1 MCCILLLEWVGKIV
15 PKICTT
21 TENVVGQISV
31 SDVIRHDAYLDNQ
44 VRSVGFAPEANSS
57 DDRLI
62 RTAVGFAG
70 KAHAMACKKQKWCAI
85 IAHRRFLTFSDDPKP

>member
-1 MCCILLLEWVGKIV
+1 M
-15 PKICTT
+15 
-21 TENVVGQISV
+21 
-31 SDVIRHDAYLDNQ
+31 
-44 VRSVGFAPEANSS
+44 GFAHEANSS

>member
-1 MCCILLLEWVGKIV
+1 M
-15 PKICTT
+15 
-21 TENVVGQISV
+21 VGQISV
-31 SDVIRHDAYLDNQ
+31 SDVIRHDDYLDNQ
-44 VRSVGFAPEANSS
+44 VRSVGFAHEANSS

-70 KAHAMACKKQKWCAI
+70 KAHAMVCKKQKWCEI

>member
-1 MCCILLLEWVGKIV
+1 M
-15 PKICTT
+15 
-21 TENVVGQISV
+21 VGQISV

-44 VRSVGFAPEANSS
+44 VRSVGFAHEANSS